1 MNAAI
6 NQDVLVKPT
15 SMNPLDLPDLEQ
27 VFYHPTFL
35 KVINEL
41 EAPKGHANDFGG
53 FKYRSAE
60 DIQAALKPILL
71 KYKCTVITRKFDI
84 TDGFEVYAYIVF
96 KDQKYMRCDLPGVAT
111 FDFVK
116 DLASNKKISKTQQYA
131 AYQSYAK
138 KYALCNLLL
147 IDDSQNDLDALTN
160 ENIKNEQQNRGKQN
174 YQNQS
179 NNRVVTQADCDQ
191 ALKQIESLSLDT
203 PLDQAAYIFDGIR
216 AQLPEF
222 NNSLYP
228 ACQKKYAEIEQHL
241 YAMQNAQQTT
251 PASNNTGNTQSKN
264 TGTKSQSSVQQ
275 QQTKAPPAT
284 STVNPANAVLINQKQ
299 QDQLQAFIVERG
311 VDIKSVCSYLGIDS
325 LAQIE
330 AAKLDVAK
338 HEIDQFA
345 HELMSENQQY
355 EDMS

>member
-275 QQTKAPPAT
+275 QNKVQTAAAN
-284 STVNPANAVLINQKQ
+284 NPNALITAKQ
-299 QDQLQAFIVERG
+299 CGELEAFIDERG
-311 VDIKSVCSYLGIDS
+311 LRMKDVCNYLAIDS
-325 LAQIE
+325 LKQVKAINLNAVKADIE
-330 AAKLDVAK
+330 NM
-338 HEIDQFA
+338 A
-345 HELMSENQQY
+345 HEELQQ
-355 EDMS
+355 